1 MNCPYIIRNAGMEDL
16 PQIVDIY
23 NSTIAGRMVTADIE
37 PVTVES
43 RVDWLQAHNSDSR
56 PLWVMMDGEQII
68 AWLSF
73 QDFYG
78 RPAYQATAEISI
90 YIEPNYR
97 HKGIGTAFLEE
108 AIQAAPRLGIK
119 TILGF
124 IFAQN
129 QPSIRLFKKY
139 GFEEWAHLPKIAEL
153 DQIECD
159 LMILGKRVSS

>member
-1 MNCPYIIRNAGMEDL
+1 
-16 PQIVDIY
+16 
-23 NSTIAGRMVTADIE
+23 
-37 PVTVES
+37 
-43 RVDWLQAHNSDSR
+43 
-56 PLWVMMDGEQII
+56 MMDGEQII

-108 AIQAAPRLGIK
+108 AIQAAPGLGIK

-153 DQIECD
+153 DQIRFKDIEALD
-159 LMILGKRVSS
+159 HTANFRIKGINFNIINHIPQLNGKKKWNSNTRMLNSYSVILALSSAPTWVRVRWA